1 MDRKP
6 VLSRFFP
13 LFALLAILPG
23 VPRALAA
30 DQTPPQDW
38 MPAGIDQFART
49 ASSHT
54 DFTFDKNML
63 QMGSALVDGGDPDTR
78 AAIAKLNGVTIHLY
92 HYAQPGMYDPHQLD
106 AIRAQYHAAGWKHL
120 VGEEKPAPAPGVAQP
135 GAPPPPYPSQAAPA
149 YPTAPPPPILNALDQ
164 PHTDLYIKFQ
174 GMDVVGMVLVQATPR
189 NLNVVALSGD
199 LSPIDLLHLRGH
211 FGIPKFAG
219 DGFTPQ
225 DN

>member
-1 MDRKP
+1 MCSLFKILP
-6 VLSRFFP
+6 LLS
-13 LFALLAILPG
+13 LLVVTLPG
-23 VPRALAA
+23 VHCALAA
-30 DQTPPQDW
+30 DQTPPTDW

-63 QMGSALVDGGDPDTR
+63 QLGSGLVDGGDPDTR
-78 AAIAKLNGVTIHLY
+78 AAIAKLNGITVHLY

-106 AIRAQYHAAGWKHL
+106 AIRAQYHASGWKHL
-120 VGEEKPAPAPGVAQP
+120 VGDKSHSPTATPPGS
-135 GAPPPPYPSQAAPA
+135 APPPYAAP
-149 YPTAPPPPILNALDQ
+149 PAPPMLNALDQ

-211 FGIPKFAG
+211 FGIPKFADG
-219 DGFTPQ
+219 GFTPQ